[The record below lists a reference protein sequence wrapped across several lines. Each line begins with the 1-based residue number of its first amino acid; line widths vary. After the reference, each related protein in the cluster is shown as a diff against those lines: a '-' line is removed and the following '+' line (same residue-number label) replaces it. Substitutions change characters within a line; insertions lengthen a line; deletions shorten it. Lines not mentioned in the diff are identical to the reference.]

1 VAVGAAGALAA
12 VGVGLAARK
21 IKKAVVRRKVRKTLE
36 GAREVAKTAGRAAL
50 AAGLTAAVHATG
62 QEIARRRA
70 R

>member
-1 VAVGAAGALAA
+1 
-12 VGVGLAARK
+12 
-21 IKKAVVRRKVRKTLE
+21 
-36 GAREVAKTAGRAAL
+36 VAKTAGRAAL